1 MACGVVTTLSCY
13 SILVTV
19 ILIII
24 SIVYSQ
30 TGPSIIDTCK
40 NEVENQAI
48 KSESQSHIDFLN
60 VDISSNDQDCTCSEC
75 STLQYLGLELFEIIC
90 LSLIGFGLLYFG
102 YKLAIHGRNFILKLR
117 EEKAKADEKKFERL
131 RIRFEA
137 KGHKRRVSLIETAD
151 NQTADGACAIPQEE
165 KAPAKM
171 KSKFSNEKDDI

>member
-19 ILIII
+19 ILTII
-24 SIVYSQ
+24 SILYSR

-75 STLQYLGLELFEIIC
+75 STLQYLGLELFKIIC

-137 KGHKRRVSLIETAD
+137 KGNKRRVSLVGPAE
-151 NQTADGACAIPQEE
+151 NQAADGAPPQEK

-171 KSKFSNEKDDI
+171 KTKFSYEKDDI